1 MQVDTNISGNTHDA
15 RKHSSSPWILIHPS
29 CSDWCPLHLVS
40 PADTPGYGSGGRFAA
55 QMARAFS
62 TTCPAFS
69 NRDDAKTRPRP
80 TWHNTSNGKSV
91 FPLHTIRWAN
101 GWAFWES
108 EIPPSRPWRGPT
120 GLNRN
125 KRPAVV
131 LSFSA
136 FHNPAPTG
144 SYGTLSRMD
153 WLWNIVL
160 EKQFNRN
167 EIKQNKTNKKGIS
180 GQSHL
185 FHLSP
190 AIHKHSSVYIPW
202 YCMCGSVP
210 LIETV
215 ITGANFNQ
223 CYSGLP
229 TAQRVPVTSWNQCC
243 LAHELCCYCQVSVS
257 GRTNRTIGFV
267 DEGPLWWIRHTSPHC
282 DRFGIARVHGSHVLI
297 VAPVPKQEQ
306 MMSRRKTKQV
316 VYVYECR
323 IK

>member
-1 MQVDTNISGNTHDA
+1 MQVDTNMSGNTHDA

-185 FHLSP
+185 ISSFTCYTQTLISLYPLILHVWKRATHWDCNNWGKFQSMLLWFTYCTTCASDQLKSMLPGTWTVLLLPSQCIGQDKSYHWLCRRRPPVVNQAHLS
-190 AIHKHSSVYIPW
+190 
-202 YCMCGSVP
+202 
-210 LIETV
+210 T
-215 ITGANFNQ
+215 
-223 CYSGLP
+223 
-229 TAQRVPVTSWNQCC
+229 
-243 LAHELCCYCQVSVS
+243 
-257 GRTNRTIGFV
+257 
-267 DEGPLWWIRHTSPHC
+267 LW
-282 DRFGIARVHGSHVLI
+282 
-297 VAPVPKQEQ
+297 
-306 MMSRRKTKQV
+306 
-316 VYVYECR
+316 
-323 IK
+323 